1 METAIRIFRDNYCTL
16 RIDILILA
24 VIIICL
30 IPYGSYGQEQVKT
43 KNAISIEG
51 ASFVLIGN
59 YNINYE
65 VAVLSTA
72 NYNLNLSAGFGGW
85 YLFPVSRIYYG
96 KSIPVA
102 FNNVFGSG
110 NHHFEV
116 TAGARYTFIK
126 VRNVQT
132 LPLPEEQE
140 VPKVWPIINVGYRY
154 QNPTGKGLMFRVFAG
169 ISGIGVGVG
178 KAF

>member
-1 METAIRIFRDNYCTL
+1 MMIFRTEICTF
-16 RIDILILA
+16 RFDILILA

-30 IPYGSYGQEQVKT
+30 LPFGSFCQEQVKI
-43 KNAISIEG
+43 KNAISLEG
-51 ASFVLIGN
+51 ASFVYIGN

-72 NYNLNLSAGFGGW
+72 NYNLNLSAGIGGW

-102 FNNVFGSG
+102 LSNVFGSG

-132 LPLPEEQE
+132 LPLPEDQE
-140 VPKVWPIINVGYRY
+140 VPKIWPIINVGYRY
-154 QNPTGKGLMFRVFAG
+154 QNPTGKGLMFRFFAG